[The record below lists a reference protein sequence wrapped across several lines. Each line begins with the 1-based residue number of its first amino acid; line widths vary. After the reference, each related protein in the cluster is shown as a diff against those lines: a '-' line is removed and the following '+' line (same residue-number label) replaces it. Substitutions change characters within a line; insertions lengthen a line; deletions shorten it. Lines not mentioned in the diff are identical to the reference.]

1 MKIQIIMLA
10 GVIAAVCSL
19 GLAVRSV
26 SAQNYNVANDFSTTS
41 NPNGVWSYGYIS
53 SGDLNMSNFTL
64 FNTPAWSNNGNSD
77 PNVYHNPGAAVNAS
91 SADAYNYIAANAV
104 LMGPYQGPSD
114 IRWTAPQ
121 SGLIDLQSSAENVQS
136 CCGTRAVNYDVV
148 FDNNAP
154 AFSQNLPG
162 LPAQPADPTAL
173 AHFPRRL
180 STVCFM

>member
-1 MKIQIIMLA
+1 
-10 GVIAAVCSL
+10 
-19 GLAVRSV
+19 
-26 SAQNYNVANDFSTTS
+26 
-41 NPNGVWSYGYIS
+41 
-53 SGDLNMSNFTL
+53 
-64 FNTPAWSNNGNSD
+64 
-77 PNVYHNPGAAVNAS
+77 
-91 SADAYNYIAANAV
+91 
-104 LMGPYQGPSD
+104 MGPYQGPSD

-173 AHFPRRL
+173 GAFPTATFDGLFYVTKGETINFLAYNGGGGDNNTMQLNADIGYVPEPTRLLPCAGSVRQASCWRCAAAAANSLAQGKSSHRRL
-180 STVCFM
+180 RKEPRSEVSDW

>member
-1 MKIQIIMLA
+1 MKIRIIMLA

-77 PNVYHNPGAAVNAS
+77 PNVYHNPGAAVNATRRMLTTTS
-91 SADAYNYIAANAV
+91 LRTRCLWA
-104 LMGPYQGPSD
+104 P
-114 IRWTAPQ
+114 IRGHQ
-121 SGLIDLQSSAENVQS
+121 I
-136 CCGTRAVNYDVV
+136 
-148 FDNNAP
+148 FD
-154 AFSQNLPG
+154 G
-162 LPAQPADPTAL
+162 
-173 AHFPRRL
+173 PRRRAA
-180 STVCFM
+180 